1 MSNQVFK
8 NSNIT
13 IEGNTIRWEKQMIR
27 ADAIVRMWQGNCTC
41 SKFPVKFAIL
51 LLFIALSGSIRQI
64 IIRLLALLLLLA
76 VWEYQHRK
84 QMRYKG
90 IHLESSSG
98 QIYSLISDNEPFT
111 EQAYGRILEL
121 FAEGTPFPKLEIDFS
136 GDGKIIEHSEEAK
149 ENQAM
154 NILSKGIN
162 GQIIKELQSLLN
174 DYRKKKETNAEIL
187 NLLENTIQ
195 AAAKDNKEEL
205 KKSFGKFVTMGL
217 IEDCNQLGLN
227 TLISEIKA
235 YIY

>member
-1 MSNQVFK
+1 MSSQVFK
-8 NSNIT
+8 NSDIT
-13 IEGNTIRWEKQMIR
+13 IEGNAIRWEKQLLR
-27 ADAIVRMWQGNCTC
+27 ADAIVRIWQGNCTC

-51 LLFIALSGSIRQI
+51 LLFIALSGSTGQI

-76 VWEYQHRK
+76 VWEYQQRK
-84 QMRYKG
+84 QMKYRG
-90 IHLESSSG
+90 IHLESSTG
-98 QIYSLISDNEPFT
+98 RVYSFISNSEPFT
-111 EQAYGRILEL
+111 EQAYERILEL
-121 FAEGTPFPKLEIDFS
+121 FAEGTPFSKLEIDFS
-136 GDGKIIEHSEEAK
+136 GDGKIIEHSEEAR

-154 NILSKGIN
+154 NILSNGIN

-174 DYRKKKETNAEIL
+174 DYRKKKEANAEIL

-205 KKSFGKFVTMGL
+205 KKFFGKFITMGL

-227 TLISEIKA
+227 SLISEIKA